1 MRKALLLLA
10 CVLGFVHLQ
19 AQPGPGGRNHQKIEA
34 MRVSFITTEMQLTPE
49 EAEKF
54 WPIYNE
60 YREKVKAIRQSGN
73 ELDKPVMD
81 LSEEEARAFIE
92 QRMDRE
98 EELMR
103 LKREYYLRLREV
115 VSARKLILLERAER
129 KFKEQLLREMQKRRQ
144 RQDGPPRRHKK

>member
-1 MRKALLLLA
+1 MRKALLLLMLLP
-10 CVLGFVHLQ
+10 VVWQLQ
-19 AQPGPGGRNHQKIEA
+19 AQAHGGRNHQNIEA
-34 MRVSFITTEMQLTPE
+34 MRVSFITTEMQLTPA

-60 YREKVKAIRQSGN
+60 YRDKIREIRRAGT

-81 LSEEEARAFIE
+81 LTEDEARAFIE
-92 QRMDRE
+92 QRLNME
-98 EELMR
+98 EDLQR

-129 KFKEQLLREMQKRRQ
+129 KFKERLLREMQKRRQ
-144 RQDGPPRRHKK
+144 RQNAPRGHKK

>member
-1 MRKALLLLA
+1 MRKALLLLV

-19 AQPGPGGRNHQKIEA
+19 AQPGPGRNHQKIEA

-60 YREKVKAIRQSGN
+60 YREKVRAIRQSGN

-115 VSARKLILLERAER
+115 VSARKLILLDRAER
-129 KFKEQLLREMQKRRQ
+129 KFKERLLREMQKRRQ
-144 RQDGPPRRHKK
+144 GQNAPPRRHKK

>member
-1 MRKALLLLA
+1 MLLA

-19 AQPGPGGRNHQKIEA
+19 AQPGPGRNHQRIEA

-81 LSEEEARAFIE
+81 LSEEEARTFIE

-129 KFKEQLLREMQKRRQ
+129 KFKEQLLREMQKRKRG
-144 RQDGPPRRHKK
+144 QDGPRRQKK